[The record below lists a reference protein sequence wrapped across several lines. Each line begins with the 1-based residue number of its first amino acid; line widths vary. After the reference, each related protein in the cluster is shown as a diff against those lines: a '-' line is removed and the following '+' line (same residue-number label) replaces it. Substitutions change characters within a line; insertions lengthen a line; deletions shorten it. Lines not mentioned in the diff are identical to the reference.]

1 MRLTTVTSIRRALPL
16 TLLVLGVAALASD
29 RPAAIGHFGLDV
41 AGGDPAVRPG
51 DDFYRYAAGT
61 WQKATTLPPDRT
73 EWGSFGRLREESD
86 ARVNEI
92 LEAAAAGDAPPGSIG
107 RKIGDY
113 YASFLDS
120 AAIEGLGLG
129 PAQAALEAIAAASSY
144 DDIARLMARPDLEL
158 PAPIN
163 VAIDLDLKNPDRYV
177 IWVMQGGLALPDRD
191 FYLRDD
197 GQFATL
203 RDRYRE
209 HVAKLL
215 ALAGQPEPADS
226 ARTILALETA
236 IARLQWS
243 KPERRDRD
251 KIYNSRSR
259 AELVST
265 APEFPWDVTL
275 AAAGL
280 GDVER
285 VVVAEV
291 SAMQPLAQL
300 FRATSLDAWRR
311 YLTYHFLRTHAAV
324 LPVAF
329 DREQF
334 DFYGRTLSGQPE
346 QRVRWKRA
354 VAATNAALG
363 EGIGQLYVERNFPP
377 ASKAAV
383 LSLVENLRQAFGV
396 RLRAVPWMTD
406 ATKQVA
412 ARKLAT
418 FRPKIGYPDRWR
430 DYAALDVRRDDAFG
444 NAVRASLFEW
454 HREVERLGRPT
465 DRGEW
470 FMTPQTVNAYY
481 NSVFNEVVFP
491 AAILQPPFFDPAA
504 DPAVNYGAIGAVIG
518 HEMGH
523 GFDDQGSK
531 SDAQGVLRSWWGE
544 RDVAAFK
551 QLGDRLARQYDAYE
565 PLPGIKVNG
574 RLTLGE
580 NIGDLGGVTVA
591 LEAYHL
597 SLHGRP
603 APVLDGLSG
612 DQRFFLGYA
621 QTRRSLIREE
631 ELRNRVLSDPHSP
644 SVFRVNGVV
653 RNIDAWY
660 AAFGVRPGDKL
671 YLKPAERVHIW

>member
-1 MRLTTVTSIRRALPL
+1 
-16 TLLVLGVAALASD
+16 
-29 RPAAIGHFGLDV
+29 
-41 AGGDPAVRPG
+41 
-51 DDFYRYAAGT
+51 
-61 WQKATTLPPDRT
+61 
-73 EWGSFGRLREESD
+73 
-86 ARVNEI
+86 
-92 LEAAAAGDAPPGSIG
+92 
-107 RKIGDY
+107 
-113 YASFLDS
+113 
-120 AAIEGLGLG
+120 
-129 PAQAALEAIAAASSY
+129 
-144 DDIARLMARPDLEL
+144 
-158 PAPIN
+158 
-163 VAIDLDLKNPDRYV
+163 
-177 IWVMQGGLALPDRD
+177 MQ
-191 FYLRDD
+191 
-197 GQFATL
+197 Q
-203 RDRYRE
+203 
-209 HVAKLL
+209 
-215 ALAGQPEPADS
+215 
-226 ARTILALETA
+226 
-236 IARLQWS
+236 
-243 KPERRDRD
+243 
-251 KIYNSRSR
+251 
-259 AELVST
+259 
-265 APEFPWDVTL
+265 
-275 AAAGL
+275 
-280 GDVER
+280 

-300 FRATSLDAWRR
+300 FRATPVDAWRR
-311 YLTYHFLRTHAAV
+311 YLTYHFLRAHAAV
-324 LPVAF
+324 LPVAL
-329 DREQF
+329 DKEQF

-396 RLRAVPWMTD
+396 RLRAVPWMTQ

-430 DYAALDVRRDDAFG
+430 DYAALEVRRDDAFG
-444 NAVRASLFEW
+444 NVVRSSLFEW
-454 HREVERLGRPT
+454 HRQVERLGRST
-465 DRGEW
+465 DRDEW

-504 DPAVNYGAIGAVIG
+504 DAAVNYGAIGAVIG

-531 SDAQGVLRSWWGE
+531 SDAAGVLRSWWGE

-551 QLGDRLARQYDAYE
+551 KLGNRLAQQYDAFE
-565 PLPGIKVNG
+565 PLPGLKVNG

-580 NIGDLGGVTVA
+580 NIGDLGGLTVA

-603 APVLDGLSG
+603 APSIDGLTG

-621 QTRRSLIREE
+621 QTRRSLIRDE

-653 RNIDAWY
+653 RNVDAWY
-660 AAFGVRPGDKL
+660 TAFGVQPGDKL